1 MVCFVTFHFIDEE
14 GPVGTL
20 SYSTSLYP
28 STLFRTFFLL
38 LRSRVKNVNVK
49 TKQPHFIPSNKNI
62 NYPFNTFPFFQT
74 NERALPVTLKRLVLL
89 DFFSFVPF
97 WHLVLLFLSPSLL
110 FWLCLLQNVTFVV
123 VQPQKFHFSI
133 RLKTPQSMSN

>member
-1 MVCFVTFHFIDEE
+1 MNVLYTFTFIFTSTKIFYRSVHKSKVIALVCFVTFHFIDEE

-62 NYPFNTFPFFQT
+62 NYPFNTLPFFQT

-97 WHLVLLFLSPSLL
+97 WHLVLLF
-110 FWLCLLQNVTFVV
+110 
-123 VQPQKFHFSI
+123 
-133 RLKTPQSMSN
+133 

>member
-1 MVCFVTFHFIDEE
+1 MFFTLLHSFLQAQKNFRRSVHKSEVIALVCFVTFHFIDEE

-38 LRSRVKNVNVK
+38 LHSRVKNVNVK

-62 NYPFNTFPFFQT
+62 NYPFNTLPFFQT

-97 WHLVLLFLSPSLL
+97 
-110 FWLCLLQNVTFVV
+110 
-123 VQPQKFHFSI
+123 
-133 RLKTPQSMSN
+133 